1 MILRL
6 SVHRVARRAQ
16 RAFTLIEVMVAVAII
31 GLTFVSLY
39 AGMAFGTS
47 TIAQARENLRANQI
61 ITDRLE
67 EMRIYGWDYLTNAGN
82 VPANFVVPFYP
93 TNTDLTVSDVTVGTV
108 ARDSTFSFY
117 GSITI
122 TNTSLTN
129 TYSEGIRMITV
140 TLNWTNGS
148 FRRDR
153 IMSTYFSRNGMQSY
167 LR

>member
-6 SVHRVARRAQ
+6 SVNRVAQRAQ

-31 GLTFVSLY
+31 GFTFLSLY
-39 AGMAFGTS
+39 AGIAFATS
-47 TIAQARENLRANQI
+47 TIALARESLRANQI
-61 ITDRLE
+61 VTDRIE
-67 EMRIYGWDYLTNAGN
+67 ECRIYGWDYLTNSGN
-82 VPANFVVPFYP
+82 VPANFVAPFYP

-117 GSITI
+117 GTISI

-129 TYSEGIRMITV
+129 TYSEGMKLLTV
-140 TLNWTNGS
+140 TLVWTNS
-148 FRRDR
+148 NRRCER
-153 IMSTYFSRNGMQSY
+153 SMATYFSRNGMQSY